1 MGGVTYE
8 LRNCLYSVN
17 RIKYLVFYSGI
28 IQADEQMTA
37 RYQLKVVTDFASAHT
52 LRDYP
57 GACSR
62 MHGHNWKVEL
72 EVVATQLDNVGMG
85 VDFKIM
91 KQAANEVGD
100 ELDHRYLNDLEA
112 FKEINPTA
120 ENIAAYMYKEISARI
135 NSDSIKVTA
144 LTLWETERACVR
156 YSEENK

>member
-1 MGGVTYE
+1 M
-8 LRNCLYSVN
+8 
-17 RIKYLVFYSGI
+17 
-28 IQADEQMTA
+28 AA

-72 EVVATQLDNVGMG
+72 EAVATELDDIGMG
-85 VDFKIM
+85 VDFKVM
-91 KQAANEVGD
+91 KQAAREVSA
-100 ELDHRYLNDLEA
+100 ELDHQYLNELEP

-120 ENIAAYMYKEISARI
+120 ENIAAYMYKEISVRI
-135 NSDSIKVTA
+135 NSETIKVTA

>member
-1 MGGVTYE
+1 
-8 LRNCLYSVN
+8 
-17 RIKYLVFYSGI
+17 
-28 IQADEQMTA
+28 MTA
-37 RYQLKVVTDFASAHT
+37 RYQLKVITDFASAHT

-72 EVVATQLDNVGMG
+72 EAVTSQLDDVGMG
-85 VDFKIM
+85 VDFKVM
-91 KQAANEVGD
+91 KQAAREIGGR
-100 ELDHRYLNDLEA
+100 LDHQYLNELEP

-135 NSDSIKVTA
+135 NSDTIKVTA

-156 YSEENK
+156 YSEESK

>member
-1 MGGVTYE
+1 
-8 LRNCLYSVN
+8 
-17 RIKYLVFYSGI
+17 
-28 IQADEQMTA
+28 MTA

-72 EVVATQLDNVGMG
+72 EAVATQLDDIGMG
-85 VDFKIM
+85 VDFKVM
-91 KQAANEVGD
+91 KKAARDVGG
-100 ELDHRYLNDLEA
+100 ELDHQYLNELEP

-135 NSDSIKVTA
+135 NSNTIKVTA

-156 YSEENK
+156 YSEEN